1 MADQPSALHPHIDG
15 DEVMLAFSNGLIDY
29 FYDVFVTRFDM
40 WLAFGVV
47 AQLLF
52 TARFVVQWIASE
64 RAGQS
69 VIPVAFWILS
79 IVGGGMTLVYGLVR
93 REPII
98 IMGQI
103 LAVAIYVRNL
113 VLIIKNKAAVH
124 TESSDQKRP

>member
-1 MADQPSALHPHIDG
+1 
-15 DEVMLAFSNGLIDY
+15 
-29 FYDVFVTRFDM
+29 
-40 WLAFGVV
+40 
-47 AQLLF
+47 
-52 TARFVVQWIASE
+52 
-64 RAGQS
+64 
-69 VIPVAFWILS
+69 
-79 IVGGGMTLVYGLVR
+79 MTLVYGLVR